1 MAICIVFPLAFAVQG
16 RIAHMAAVTDVFLR
30 AQLENRREKLRT
42 PPSGQNAAYVRLLHE
57 VDAAL
62 ARMQA
67 GSYGICEVCHDSVET
82 DRLLADPLM
91 TVCLDHLSDSQKRD
105 LERDLDL
112 AARIQMALL
121 PPPSIE
127 LPGWRLHRHYQPLGP
142 VSGDYCDVISSTSDS
157 GEFLFVLGDVAGKGV
172 AASMLMTQLHAMFR
186 TLATI
191 GLPLPAMMN
200 RANSVFCESTMAGQ
214 YATLVSGRATSSG
227 DVELSS
233 AGHPPV
239 LHVSGGRA
247 IPLVSSSLPLG
258 MFCDGD
264 YPTRHVHLAP
274 GESLFLFTDGLSE
287 SFTASGAEF
296 GLDRLALSVA
306 THAPKGSEHLIPGCL
321 HDVAGFRDTAP
332 VSDDLSI
339 LVVHRAA

>member
-1 MAICIVFPLAFAVQG
+1 
-16 RIAHMAAVTDVFLR
+16 MAAVTDVFLR
-30 AQLENRREKLRT
+30 AQLENRREKLRLL
-42 PPSGQNAAYVRLLHE
+42 PPSQNAAYVRLLRE

-67 GSYGICEVCHDSVET
+67 GSYGICDVCHDSVEA

-121 PPPSIE
+121 PPPSLE
-127 LPGWRLHRHYQPLGP
+127 FPGWRLRRHYQPLGP
-142 VSGDYCDVISSTSDS
+142 VSGDYCDVISSSPDS

-186 TLATI
+186 TLATL
-191 GLPLPAMMN
+191 GLPLPAMMG

-214 YATLVSGRATSSG
+214 YATLVSGRASSSG

-239 LHVSGGRA
+239 LHVAGGSVV
-247 IPLVSSSLPLG
+247 PLMSSSLPLG

-264 YPTRHVHLAP
+264 YPTRQVHLAP

-287 SFTASGAEF
+287 SFTSSGAEF
-296 GLDRLALSVA
+296 GLERLALSVA
-306 THAPKGSEHLIPGCL
+306 AHAPKGPEHLIAGCL
-321 HDVAGFRDTAP
+321 GDVTAFRDTAP
-332 VSDDLSI
+332 LSDDLSI
-339 LVVHRAA
+339 LVIHRAA